1 MDSFDQSL
9 KYLLQKQP
17 ADFVRF
23 ALRDPAVRVLGPVPS
38 GLPSRSRD
46 IDGAYFIER
55 GGDTLV
61 AHFEFHRRHQSAKE
75 LAVDVGEA
83 QIRLYRREGLAVVS
97 LVWDLYGAAGE
108 PVIEERSFAHGAKI
122 LEKASRIVYLRV
134 NLRCLG
140 WKALLAEAPPALWS
154 LVALTGD
161 GACEDAVH
169 EVCDAIEARTDL
181 TIAERADHLAVL
193 WFIAEAE
200 GLPVRLM
207 KEYIT
212 REKLMAST
220 LYQSIFEEGEAKG
233 EARHC
238 ARMIIQIL
246 SRRAGALDAAVA
258 TRIRSVSNMETLEV
272 WLNEALDLPDA
283 ESAHRLIEKISKAS
297 LS

>member
-23 ALRDPAVRVLGPVPS
+23 ALRDASVRVLGPVPS

-46 IDGAYFIER
+46 VDGAYFIER
-55 GGDTLV
+55 GGDRLV
-61 AHFEFHRRHQSAKE
+61 AHFEFHRRHQSATE

-97 LVWDLYGAAGE
+97 LVWDLYGTAAE
-108 PVIEERSFAHGAKI
+108 PVIEERSFAHGAQI
-122 LEKASRIVYLRV
+122 LEQASRIVFLRV
-134 NLRCLG
+134 NLRGLR
-140 WKALLAEAPPALWS
+140 WKALLAQAPPALWS
-154 LVALTGD
+154 LVPLTAD
-161 GACEDAVH
+161 GACEEAVH
-169 EVCDAIEARTDL
+169 EARDAIEGRTDL
-181 TIAERADHLAVL
+181 TAAEQADHLAVL

-200 GLPVRLM
+200 ELPVRLM

-212 REKLMAST
+212 RERLMAST

-233 EARHC
+233 EARQC
-238 ARMIIQIL
+238 AATIIHIL
-246 SRRAGALDAAVA
+246 IRRLGALDPPIA
-258 TRIRSVSNMETLEV
+258 TKIRGVSNLDTLQV
-272 WLNEALDLPDA
+272 WLNEALDLPDV
-283 ESAHRLIEKISKAS
+283 ESARRLIEKIGKVS